1 MSEETRDAYAD
12 AVRRLTPEQK
22 LRTAWSLRASA
33 WELLAAG
40 VRARH
45 PALEESEVQ
54 ERVRQVFLRAV
65 T

>member
-1 MSEETRDAYAD
+1 MSDDTRDAYAD
-12 AVRRLTPEQK
+12 AVRGLTPEQK

-33 WELLAAG
+33 WELVAAG

-45 PALEESEVQ
+45 PELEETEVQ
-54 ERVRQVFLRAV
+54 ERVRRVFLRAV